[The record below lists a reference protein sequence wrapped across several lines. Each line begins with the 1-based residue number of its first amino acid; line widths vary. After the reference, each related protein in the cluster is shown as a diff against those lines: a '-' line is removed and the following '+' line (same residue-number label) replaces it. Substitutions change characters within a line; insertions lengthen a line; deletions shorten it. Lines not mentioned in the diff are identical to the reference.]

1 MTLSPHDRT
10 ADSSAPSTTRDVGES
25 PDAGPSSSPREKWLS
40 WHSQREQTLREP
52 HGWLSLTS
60 LTWLGPEPTGV
71 PDFPASWTALPLE
84 VEDARA
90 ADRDGVGAGAPGT
103 TGTEAGAGSA
113 GGAGVG
119 TGSGTGDE
127 GGTPGVFR
135 VTFEPGQGIDFT
147 RGGVAVEG
155 PQEWVLGPG
164 DQDMSLA
171 RGELLAEVARR
182 GDGVC
187 VRVRD
192 PHALTRTGFTG
203 VPVWDFDPSWVR
215 PATLTRLD
223 TPGSRTVPGAQS
235 GRTTSLTVSG
245 RVHVSLPDGSA
256 VDLDVV
262 GPDEDEW
269 GVIFHDPTNDTETSG
284 WRRAPVTPTGETT
297 AEVDFNRSVNF
308 PAHFT
313 PFGTC
318 PTPIEGNTVPVPV
331 RAGEKAPTPPGTV

>member
-1 MTLSPHDRT
+1 MTPAPHDRT
-10 ADSSAPSTTRDVGES
+10 ADTSTPSPTRGVEES
-25 PDAGPSSSPREKWLS
+25 PDADPSSTPREKWLS
-40 WHSQREQTLREP
+40 WHSEREQTLREP

-60 LTWLGPEPTGV
+60 LTWLDPEPTGV

-84 VEDARA
+84 SEGTA
-90 ADRDGVGAGAPGT
+90 GTGHEGGAP
-103 TGTEAGAGSA
+103 S
-113 GGAGVG
+113 
-119 TGSGTGDE
+119 
-127 GGTPGVFR
+127 VFR
-135 VTFEPGQGIDFT
+135 VTFDPGQGIDFT
-147 RGGVAVEG
+147 RDGVTVEG
-155 PQEWVLGPG
+155 SQEWVLGPG
-164 DQDMSLA
+164 EQDMSLT
-171 RGELLAEVARR
+171 RGDLIAEVARR

-223 TPGSRTVPGAQS
+223 APESRTVPGAQP

-245 RVHVSLPDGSA
+245 RVHVSLPDGSSA
-256 VDLDVV
+256 DLDVV
-262 GPDEDEW
+262 GSDEDEW
-269 GVIFHDPTNDTETSG
+269 GVVFHDPTNGTETSG
-284 WRRAPVTPTGETT
+284 WRRAPVTPTSETT

-331 RAGEKAPTPPGTV
+331 HAGEKAPTPPSTE